1 MNASVMI
8 TSAQCATPLDPQ
20 GDLTLVHAALRGDM
34 SSFEELVRRNELQ
47 LLRIAQSVTR
57 SGEQAENAVQEAF
70 FKAYQRL
77 DQFNQNTSFPTWVIG
92 ILLNEVGLEWEEPQ
106 VAQRELPGRKLAS
119 DCQSLPRNLAA
130 WPPNLQELY
139 YAEELREILL
149 NCLCS
154 LHTTLKIVFVL
165 RDIEELSIGE
175 TAEALNLSHVAV
187 KVHLFCARLQ
197 LRELLTRYVKER
209 ADEPLRDGH
218 G

>member
-1 MNASVMI
+1 MVV
-8 TSAQCATPLDPQ
+8 SAQCATPLDPQ

-34 SSFEELVRRNELQ
+34 LSFEKLVRRNDLQ

-57 SGEQAENAVQEAF
+57 SSEQAENAVRDAF

-77 DQFNQNTSFPTWVIG
+77 DQFTQNTSFPTWVMR

-106 VAQRELPGRKLAS
+106 IAQRKLPGGILAS
-119 DCQSLPRNLAA
+119 DCQILPRDLAA
-130 WPPNLQELY
+130 WPPNLQDLY

-154 LHTTLKIVFVL
+154 LHTTLRIVFVL

-175 TAEALNLSHVAV
+175 TADALNLSHVAV
-187 KVHLFCARLQ
+187 KAQLFCARLQ
-197 LRELLTRYVKER
+197 LRELLTRYMKER
-209 ADEPLRDGH
+209 NGEPLCDGH